1 MQLSADAT
9 RNPRVAAGFY
19 LAGLVFSVL
28 HMPFGPAAMRHL
40 EAVRED
46 EGAADDVTR
55 DNTASMMS
63 WLRINTIRGC
73 VADFPSWACYF
84 VAFMFANS

>member
-1 MQLSADAT
+1 MQLSADAAW
-9 RNPRVAAGFY
+9 NPRVAAGFY
-19 LAGLVFSVL
+19 LAGLILSVL
-28 HMPFGPAAMRHL
+28 HMPFGPSAMRFL

-46 EGAADDVTR
+46 KGAADDVTH

-73 VADFPSWACYF
+73 VADFPSWVCYF
-84 VAFMFANS
+84 AAFMFANS